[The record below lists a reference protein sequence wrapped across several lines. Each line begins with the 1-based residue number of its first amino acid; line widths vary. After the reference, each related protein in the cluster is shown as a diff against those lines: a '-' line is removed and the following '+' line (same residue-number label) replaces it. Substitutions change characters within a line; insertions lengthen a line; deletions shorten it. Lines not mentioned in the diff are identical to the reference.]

1 MATPGAE
8 TGQPPQAAGDH
19 GGGESPGAAS
29 AAASAPAGAPTA
41 PSLTPELVLGKLA
54 EAVTQLASA
63 SSSASHSGG
72 QWKESKW
79 IKSPETFSAKS
90 LDEEVSLWPDWS
102 FSFKNFMAV
111 QDDEYRSDFEKAERA
126 TMWLSFD
133 QYDPALRARSLRL
146 YSVLASYLKG
156 RALKILRS
164 VTNGDGFRVWR
175 QLHELQPST
184 RPRTLALAQALT
196 KFPPLRDGGS
206 VLEYALTFEKLV
218 SEYERASSQTYPDD
232 LKIGTLLSGLPTDVK
247 RYLQLQVDDST
258 TYSKLRQ
265 ILLQFER
272 TSTTWS
278 TEYVMKSIGLDKN
291 AYPGDPHGPSPMD
304 VDRIEGKNK
313 GKGKDS
319 KGKGKGEKG
328 GKFGKGFKGSPG
340 YKGYYQNGKGK
351 SGVGK
356 GFSFGGFGKGAQD
369 KGKGKGKKGK
379 KDGFVKGPCFIC
391 GRMGHRAAECRDQR
405 VNQVEDDAASV
416 STRAS
421 SGTTRTT
428 STTTNPYNLDPSQG
442 EQIGAAH
449 HAADRGA
456 AR

>member
-1 MATPGAE
+1 
-8 TGQPPQAAGDH
+8 
-19 GGGESPGAAS
+19 
-29 AAASAPAGAPTA
+29 
-41 PSLTPELVLGKLA
+41 
-54 EAVTQLASA
+54 
-63 SSSASHSGG
+63 
-72 QWKESKW
+72 
-79 IKSPETFSAKS
+79 
-90 LDEEVSLWPDWS
+90 
-102 FSFKNFMAV
+102 MAV

-175 QLHELQPST
+175 QLHEELQPST

-428 STTTNPYNLDPSQG
+428 STTTTPTTSTPAKVNRLELHTMPLIEELPDDYDEPPS
-442 EQIGAAH
+442 GAWQCSVASEFEFYEGTETWDEH
-449 HAADRGA
+449 EL
-456 AR
+456 